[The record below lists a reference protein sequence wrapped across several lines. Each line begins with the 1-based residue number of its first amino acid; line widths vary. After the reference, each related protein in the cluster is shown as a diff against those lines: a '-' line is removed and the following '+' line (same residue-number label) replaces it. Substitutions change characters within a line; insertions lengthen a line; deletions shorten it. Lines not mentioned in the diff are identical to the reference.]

1 MHRMRSYA
9 LKAGLT
15 VLFLATLT
23 LRADAGLIRPA
34 ADRAFPD
41 ISADINGVQ
50 SYVYDP
56 ATGTGTF
63 QVTNTPYLI
72 AGEKTLASEYP
83 ILPNSAD
90 GVRRQIV
97 SATLDA
103 NGQLVADSP
112 TNKYELWGT
121 IVTDKQTYSG
131 LLLSGTPTKFGSQDL
146 GSLGISG
153 TDLYDFELK
162 ITGGALKEYFGKDAY
177 MRIQPELLSTFDG
190 SFTKD
195 FSAVKATSNTR
206 GYNSPKPFP
215 VPEPTTLIM
224 LLTCGVGLAF
234 RRKLSAPDRSATD
247 D

>member
-1 MHRMRSYA
+1 MHLMRDYA

-15 VLFLATLT
+15 VLFLATLA
-23 LRADAGLIRPA
+23 LHADAGLIRPA

-56 ATGTGTF
+56 ATGTGKF

-72 AGEKTLASEYP
+72 AGGPTLGTEYS

-90 GVRRQIV
+90 GVRRQVV
-97 SATLDA
+97 SATLDS
-103 NGQLVADSP
+103 NGRLVVDSP
-112 TNKYELWGT
+112 SNKYELWGT
-121 IVTDKQTYSG
+121 IVANGQTYSG
-131 LLLSGTPTKFGSQDL
+131 LLLTGTPTKFGSQDL
-146 GSLGISG
+146 GPVGVSG

-162 ITGGALKEYFGKDAY
+162 ITGGSLKEFFGNDAY

-190 SFTKD
+190 SFTRD

-215 VPEPTTLIM
+215 VPEPTTLVV

-234 RRKLSAPDRSATD
+234 RHKLCEDRATD